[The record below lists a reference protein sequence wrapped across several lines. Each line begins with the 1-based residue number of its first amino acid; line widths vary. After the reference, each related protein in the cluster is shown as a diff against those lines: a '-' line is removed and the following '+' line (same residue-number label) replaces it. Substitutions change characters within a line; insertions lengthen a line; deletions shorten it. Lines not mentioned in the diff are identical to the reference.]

1 MPSAA
6 TTCRRFAGFLLLL
19 CLFLAC
25 SPRRIVPG
33 GQGLLPGNASALD
46 YLDLLG
52 LEDRILALPRTV
64 DGYSDFLKRHPEA
77 AGLPRLIDFKAES
90 ILSLKPSLVLSD
102 ATQSPETRDYV
113 ERAGIRV
120 LILRPFR
127 NLEDGKA
134 NLELIAGALDMDAG
148 PVIRELEKREEALRS
163 RGRSPGGDQAQAP
176 RVLPW
181 VYYGESHWTAG
192 RDTGADYALRL
203 AGAINVAREL
213 GLVGHKEIPIESI
226 LDSDPDAILVGDEAL
241 AARLRQHP
249 RLKSLGCLEK
259 DRILRLAP
267 SLASCNSPFLI
278 DAASEIRR
286 QLLEM
291 GLLP

>member
-6 TTCRRFAGFLLLL
+6 TTCRRITVFGSLFLLCML
-19 CLFLAC
+19 LAC
-25 SPRRIVPG
+25 SPRKDAEG

-52 LEDRILALPRTV
+52 LQDRILALPRTV

-77 AGLPRLIDFKAES
+77 ARLPRLIDFKAEA
-90 ILSLKPSLVLSD
+90 ILALKPSLVLSD
-102 ATQSPETRDYV
+102 ATQSPETRDYL

-120 LILRPFR
+120 LILRTFR
-127 NLEDGKA
+127 TLDDGRA
-134 NLELIAGALDMDAG
+134 NLELIAEALGIDAG
-148 PVIRELEKREEALRS
+148 PLIRELLKKERTLRS
-163 RGRSPGGDQAQAP
+163 LSRDEAHAP

-192 RDTGADYALRL
+192 RGTGADYALRL
-203 AGAINVAREL
+203 AGSRNVARQL
-213 GLVGHKEIPIESI
+213 GLVGHKEIPIEFI
-226 LDSDPDAILVGDEAL
+226 LDSDPDAILVGDASF
-241 AARLRQHP
+241 AARLRHHP
-249 RLKSLGCLEK
+249 RLKNLRCLEK
-259 DRILRLAP
+259 DRILLLAP
-267 SLASCNSPFLI
+267 SLSSCNSPFLI
-278 DAASEIRR
+278 DAAAEIRR